1 MLYQSE
7 TISIQWLKKGIA
19 ELVFNSSGPINK
31 LDTHTVASLDEAVAI
46 LEQQSDLQGVILRS
60 DKPAFIVGADIK
72 EFLSLFE
79 ASKETLSD
87 WLGYANSIFNRLE
100 DLPVPTISAI
110 NGYALGGG
118 CECVLATDFR
128 IASPDARIGLPETK
142 LGIMPGFG
150 GSVRLPRLI
159 GLDSALE
166 IITAG
171 KDVSGPQALKLG
183 LVDAVVETE
192 KLPQAALQIIE
203 QAISGALD
211 WRQVRQPKLE
221 PLKLSALEQAMS
233 FNVAKGMV
241 YQVAGKHYPAP
252 MSAVNTIEKAANC
265 TREEALKHETA
276 AFVPLAHSDVAR
288 ALVSV
293 FLNDQS
299 VKSTSKKIAGSA
311 TAPTQAAVLGAGI
324 MGGGIAYQSAS
335 KGVPVLMKDISD
347 KSLDLGVN
355 EAKKLLNGQ
364 FERGK
369 ITADKMATTLASI
382 HPSLSYAGIENAQVI
397 VEAVVE
403 NPKIKA
409 AVLSEVES
417 LITSETILASNTS
430 TIPITE
436 LANSLKRPENF
447 CGMHFFNP
455 VHRMPLV
462 EIIRGKKTSDSTIA
476 KVVSYVY
483 KMGKTPIVVN
493 DCPGFFVNRVLFPYF
508 AGFNLLL
515 QDGADFREID
525 KIMEKEFGWPMGPA
539 YLLDVVGIDTAFHAE
554 QVMAQGFPQ
563 RMQKV
568 GKNAIDIMFEQQR
581 FGQKNGK
588 GFYQYEKDKKGKP
601 KKIDDPQTDELLNVI
616 RQSKRSFTKE
626 EIIARMMAPM
636 VNEVVRCLEEGII
649 QSPSDADIALVYGL
663 GFPPFRGGVFCYLD
677 TLGSQSYVK
686 TAEFYS
692 HLSPLYQVPDGL
704 KEKAVTNA
712 RYYPKPPVVAIDV
725 KKVARG

>member
-335 KGVPVLMKDISD
+335 KGIPVLMKDISD

-476 KVVSYVY
+476 KVVSYAN

-686 TAEFYS
+686 TAESYS